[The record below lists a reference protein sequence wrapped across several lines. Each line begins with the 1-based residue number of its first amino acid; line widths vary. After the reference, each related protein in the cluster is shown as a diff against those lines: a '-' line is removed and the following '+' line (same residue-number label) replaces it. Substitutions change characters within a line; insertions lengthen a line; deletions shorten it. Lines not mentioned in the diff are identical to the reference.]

1 MKKINQSQ
9 QKLINYL
16 DEFVDSDYFQGVIL
30 KLRKEL
36 GIPKNGLK
44 EKIEDRSLYNYAFFI
59 PKKLKTNNTSKVNI
73 LKSIN
78 IGLKDIR
85 KKFPLKD
92 ASISI
97 LFNLYLFYNKKF
109 YNKPSIIPQEI
120 DLCQIVD
127 MLEFTEEYSYPLLE
141 EDGVKF
147 LKNYFNDNPIVLKI
161 HPNMTQR
168 DLVGYIQDH
177 WAIISAYQD
186 RYKNKKLKLGKIR
199 TKNPN
204 IKTRNDYIYKNRNKT
219 RAEISSLVN
228 LNFPQELSD
237 SIDAG
242 SVGKIISIEKKRRK
256 EV

>member
-9 QKLINYL
+9 QKLVNYL
-16 DEFVDSDYFQGVIL
+16 DEFIDSDYFQEIII

-44 EKIEDRSLYNYAFFI
+44 EKIDYKNLYNYAFFI
-59 PKKLKTNNTSKVNI
+59 PKALKPNNSNKTNI

-78 IGLKDIR
+78 VGLKDAR

-92 ASISI
+92 MSISI
-97 LFNLYLFYNKKF
+97 FFQLYLFYNKKF
-109 YNKPSIIPQEI
+109 YNTPKIIPNEV
-120 DLCQIVD
+120 DLCQVVD
-127 MLEFTEEYSYPLLE
+127 MLEFAEEYSYPILE
-141 EDGVKF
+141 ENGVQF
-147 LKNYFNDNPIVLKI
+147 LKNYFNDNPVILKI

-168 DLVGYIQDH
+168 DLVGYIKDH
-177 WAIISAYQD
+177 WPIINAYQD
-186 RYKNKKLKLGKIR
+186 RYKNTKLKLGKIR
-199 TKNPN
+199 TKNPS

-219 RAEISSLVN
+219 RSEISSLVS
-228 LNFPQELSD
+228 LNFPQELSN

-242 SVGKIISIEKKRRK
+242 SVGKIISIERKRRK